1 MKSPNLLFS
10 NSVFRSGMNVTVRRG
25 VKWSG
30 TPKADIFGHGVVNLR
45 TKILRFM
52 DIEESDIELENDPGC
67 STLDGLFD
75 GMRTVYGPDFD
86 PREIITLV
94 YFEIEKGQ
102 DEHGN

>member
-1 MKSPNLLFS
+1 MNHLLFC
-10 NSVFRSGMNVTVRRG
+10 NPVFRSGLNVSVRRG
-25 VKWSG
+25 TKWAG
-30 TPKADIFGHGVVNLR
+30 RERADISGHGVVNLR

-52 DIEESDIELENDPGC
+52 DIEESDIEFEHDPAC

-75 GMRTVYGPDFD
+75 EMRTVYGPDFD
-86 PREIITLV
+86 SREIITLV